1 MNREDPHHLS
11 DNLER
16 LQENTDLI
24 LKKISLQQRTRI
36 EELQNTAKFGEQQ
49 KQDFALSE
57 LLKIVQT
64 IKE

>member
-49 KQDFALSE
+49 NKILLS
-57 LLKIVQT
+57 QSS
-64 IKE
+64 